1 MSTVTATNA
10 QLIQTLITEQ
20 QFNEWK
26 RFILHFARTSL
37 PENIFNKN
45 ERLIHVEKTA
55 QRILLDTHSMMLEL
69 VNHINLCRP
78 IAPDLLVDDKFD
90 AQKTINFIDSTVT
103 WKGFNELQQNFVDTL
118 NFLISKNN
126 TKKVRKP
133 IVKFDIND
141 LSTTQIKL
149 GLNHFEVNSFL
160 YTFFDLI
167 ALSQEFAHNCC
178 WTKRYAEFCEEN
190 PNESILI
197 DGHFNVSISK
207 AKNNSPYDPL
217 VLNIKYVERVK

>member
-1 MSTVTATNA
+1 MSATTTNTP
-10 QLIQTLITEQ
+10 LIQSLITEQ

-26 RFILHFARTSL
+26 KFILHFAKTSL

-55 QRILLDTHSMMLEL
+55 QHILLDIHPMMLDL
-69 VNHINLCRP
+69 VNHINLHRP

-90 AQKTINFIDSTVT
+90 VQKTINFIDNTVT

-141 LSTTQIKL
+141 LSVTQIKL
-149 GLNHFEVNSFL
+149 GLNYYEVNSFL

-197 DGHFNVSISK
+197 DGHFNVSLSK
-207 AKNNSPYDPL
+207 AENNSPYDPL
-217 VLNIKYVERVK
+217 VLNIKYVKRVK